1 MIGRK
6 RERVR
11 VTRRTRE
18 KDANGDYVVGT
29 TVVAE
34 RWASVRP
41 TTGMELELAGTLG
54 GTLKYEIALD
64 LYGLTVSSAD
74 ALVWITRDNATL
86 NIREVRLSTVRD
98 VDTVLICEIGVVN
111 GAVP

>member
-18 KDANGDYVVGT
+18 KDANGDYVVSK

-41 TTGMELELAGTLG
+41 TTGMERELAGVLS
-54 GTLKYEIALD
+54 GTLKYEISLD

-74 ALVWITRDNATL
+74 LVEWITRDNTAL
-86 NIREVRLSTVRD
+86 NIQEVRLATVRD
-98 VDTVLICEIGVVN
+98 VDTVLLCEVGVIN
-111 GAVP
+111 GATS